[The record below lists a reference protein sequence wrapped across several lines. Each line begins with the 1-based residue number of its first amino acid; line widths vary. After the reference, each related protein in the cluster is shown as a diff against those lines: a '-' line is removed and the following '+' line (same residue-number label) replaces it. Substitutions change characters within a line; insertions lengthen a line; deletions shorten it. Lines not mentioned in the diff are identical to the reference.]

1 MTDVEA
7 KREINRMINEAWCAG
22 EVRCVERD
30 ARGEGLRWQGM
41 TVRDPR
47 TVTNRTELID
57 RYRALESRISEFA
70 EQVLAECVEIDNA
83 SLDELLAKAEFR
95 ALAVEKVEVAAL
107 IDALDERFG
116 GRSVIATERSEQ

>member
-57 RYRALESRISEFA
+57 RYRGLESRISEFA

-95 ALAVEKVEVAAL
+95 GSRCRE
-107 IDALDERFG
+107 
-116 GRSVIATERSEQ
+116 GRGRRAHRRLGRTIRGPIRHSDREE